1 MVKIHRREK
10 TNFVMLLKCIISL
23 NTKNLWRGVISIV
36 KTKTKKK
43 KKLRLR
49 DLNILPVIA
58 YLNGEYGIKVVL
70 FKTHAESPAP
80 KLYGQTS
87 SQLVRF

>member
-1 MVKIHRREK
+1 MERGYFH
-10 TNFVMLLKCIISL
+10 C
-23 NTKNLWRGVISIV
+23 KNQNQ
-36 KTKTKKK
+36 KK

-58 YLNGEYGIKVVL
+58 YFLNGEYGIKVVL

-80 KLYGQTS
+80 KPYGQMS

>member
-1 MVKIHRREK
+1 MERGYFH
-10 TNFVMLLKCIISL
+10 C
-23 NTKNLWRGVISIV
+23 KNQ
-36 KTKTKKK
+36 KPKKK
-43 KKLRLR
+43 KNLRLR